1 LKGNPAWLAD
11 YPALTRAGGRLAFT
25 LKDGDKSSLAVYNLE
40 NGETDNLE
48 LAGSRPVWSPDG
60 NRIGYLAARETD
72 SGQVVEVF
80 VTDDFGADQWKAF
93 EWDSAPQVEWLPDG
107 EHLLIA
113 VSPRGDEPPD
123 NKSAFYLVE
132 YRTGITRP
140 LALEGAEQEFE
151 LVAPAVRPPGRE

>member
-1 LKGNPAWLAD
+1 VEEIDLKGNPACWRLPGAD
-11 YPALTRAGGRLAFT
+11 PAGGRLAFT

-93 EWDSAPQVEWLPDG
+93 EWDSAPQVNG
-107 EHLLIA
+107 C
-113 VSPRGDEPPD
+113 
-123 NKSAFYLVE
+123 
-132 YRTGITRP
+132 RTASTC
-140 LALEGAEQEFE
+140 
-151 LVAPAVRPPGRE
+151 